1 MKKVVISCFAS
12 FFITTTLLAA
22 PQVVD
27 KTLAVVNGEPILS
40 SEFSSLFAPIYEQ
53 YEKATPKSSQTIQKE
68 NELKDLVLNQKIDD
82 LLLKQQ
88 AKKQKIKVSKK
99 ETQDSLVEIKKR
111 FSSDAEFNS
120 ELKKENITIA
130 DFEKKLNDQIA
141 IMKLVKQNVE
151 SKIKIPTDV
160 EAKTLYDK
168 ITVKMKGGKTN
179 LSPEDDFLV
188 ESLATALKRMASEQ
202 LRLKQIVIACPKGSN
217 ETKIKA
223 AQEKVAAVKKELQKR
238 SFSDV
243 ATQYSEDPTSKGRN
257 GDLGLVAKNDL
268 LPNISRVVFSM
279 KVGEYT
285 KEPIKTDAGY
295 HFVKVEEKRAKRDIS
310 FDDVKGDILELLY
323 QSNARVAY
331 NEYING
337 LKSKANIKIN
347 KTW

>member
-1 MKKVVISCFAS
+1 MKKVVTSFAS
-12 FFITTTLLAA
+12 LFIATTLFAA
-22 PQVVD
+22 SQVID
-27 KTLAVVNGEPILS
+27 KTLAVVNGEPVLS
-40 SEFSSLFAPIYEQ
+40 SEFDSLFAPIYEQ

-88 AKKQKIKVSKK
+88 AKKQNIKVSKK
-99 ETQDSLVEIKKR
+99 EIQDSLAEIKKR
-111 FSSDAEFNS
+111 FSNDAEFKS
-120 ELKKENITIA
+120 ELKKENMTIA

-151 SKIKIPTDV
+151 PKVKTPTDV
-160 EAKTLYDK
+160 EAKALYDK
-168 ITVKMKGGKTN
+168 IVVKIKGVKTN

-188 ESLATALKRMASEQ
+188 ENLATALKRMSSEQ
-202 LRLKQIVIACPKGSN
+202 LRLRQIFIACPKGSN
-217 ETKIKA
+217 EAEIKS
-223 AQEKVAAVKKELQKR
+223 AQEKVATVKKELQNR
-238 SFSDV
+238 TFSDV
-243 ATQYSEDPTSKGRN
+243 ANQYSEDLASKGRN

-268 LPNISRVVFSM
+268 LPNISKVVFSM

-285 KEPIKTDAGY
+285 KEPIKTDTGY
-295 HFVKVEEKRAKRDIS
+295 HFVKVEEKRAKRDIN

-323 QSNARVAY
+323 QANARVVY
-331 NEYING
+331 TDYING